1 MLRKGFTL
9 IELVMLLLVLAIVAV
24 VIMTD
29 LSTSVNATR
38 LDAAGWKLKSDII
51 YAQRLAVTQQV
62 NHGVIFDPS
71 AETYSVYR
79 QTSST
84 TVNDPLSGAPM
95 TTNYATDS
103 NVKKV
108 GIVVTS
114 ISAPTTNQ
122 LEFNSFGVPSDGT
135 TVLSSDGTVTLGLG
149 SSTSVVTIIK
159 NTGKVN

>member
-103 NVKKV
+103 NFKKV